1 MSGFW
6 SSETL
11 AERLPELVEP
21 FDRSRIMNCAYELSM
36 GDQSY
41 VTSSDDNQTK
51 IQVKLDR
58 GVVVN
63 VLPGQLAQLIVHEYV
78 KIPKDAVGL
87 LSMKSKFKMSGLV
100 NVSGFH
106 VDPGYEGR
114 LVFAVF
120 NAGSVPIV
128 IKQREP
134 TFLLWYVSL
143 DSPTDDT
150 YRGSRAE
157 LQDITDEQIMKLK
170 GPTYNPTAL
179 AERVSRL
186 ERRYE
191 WWRNVS
197 VAIIAG
203 VFLVIM
209 SVTIGAASDWIS
221 IEVGRQVESPNAPIG
236 LDE

>member
-11 AERLPELVEP
+11 AERLPELIEP
-21 FDRSRIMNCAYELSM
+21 FDESRIENCAYELSM

-51 IQVKLDR
+51 IRVKLGR

-63 VLPGQLAQLIVHEYV
+63 VLPGQLALLVVHEYV
-78 KIPKDAVGL
+78 TIPNDAVGL

-120 NAGSVPIV
+120 NAGSAPIV
-128 IKQREP
+128 IKQGEP

-143 DSPTDDT
+143 DTPTSDR
-150 YRGSRAE
+150 YRGSRKG
-157 LQDITDEQIMKLK
+157 LKDITDEQIMKLK

-179 AERVSRL
+179 AERVARL
-186 ERRYE
+186 ETRHD
-191 WWRNVS
+191 WWRLIG
-197 VAIIAG
+197 VAIIGG
-203 VFLVIM
+203 VILLA
-209 SVTIGAASDWIS
+209 IGAALDIIS
-221 IEVGRQVESPNAPIG
+221 LNIAMSSGT
-236 LDE
+236 

>member
-11 AERLPELVEP
+11 VERLPELVKP
-21 FDRSRIMNCAYELSM
+21 FDGSRIKNCAYELSM

-51 IQVKLDR
+51 IRVKLDR

-63 VLPGQLAQLIVHEYV
+63 IPPGQLAQLIVQEYV
-78 KIPKDAVGL
+78 KIPNDAVGL

-143 DSPTDDT
+143 DSPTDDL
-150 YRGSRAE
+150 YRGPRAK
-157 LQDITDEQIMKLK
+157 LKDITDEQIMKLK

-179 AERVSRL
+179 AERVARL
-186 ERRYE
+186 ETRRD
-191 WWRNVS
+191 WWHLIS
-197 VAIIAG
+197 VAIIGG
-203 VFLVIM
+203 VVLLI
-209 SVTIGAASDWIS
+209 IGAALDIIS
-221 IEVGRQVESPNAPIG
+221 LNIAMSSGT
-236 LDE
+236 

>member
-11 AERLPELVEP
+11 AERLPDLIES
-21 FDRSRIMNCAYELSM
+21 FDESSIVHCAYELSM

-41 VTSSDDNQTK
+41 VTSSDDTNTR
-51 IQVKLDR
+51 IRVTLDT
-58 GVVVN
+58 GTVVN
-63 VLPGQLAQLIVHEYV
+63 ILPGQLAQLVVKEYI
-78 KIPKDAVGL
+78 KIPSDAVGL

-128 IKQREP
+128 IQQDEP

-143 DSPTDDT
+143 DSPTTDL
-150 YRGSRAE
+150 YRGSRSK
-157 LQDITDEQIMKLK
+157 QRDISGEQIMKLK
-170 GPTYNPTAL
+170 GPSYNPTAL
-179 AERVSRL
+179 AERVAHL
-186 ERRYE
+186 ETRRD
-191 WWRNVS
+191 WWRLIG
-197 VAIIAG
+197 VAIIGG
-203 VFLVIM
+203 VILLILGVALDIISLNVAM
-209 SVTIGAASDWIS
+209 SSRT
-221 IEVGRQVESPNAPIG
+221 
-236 LDE
+236 